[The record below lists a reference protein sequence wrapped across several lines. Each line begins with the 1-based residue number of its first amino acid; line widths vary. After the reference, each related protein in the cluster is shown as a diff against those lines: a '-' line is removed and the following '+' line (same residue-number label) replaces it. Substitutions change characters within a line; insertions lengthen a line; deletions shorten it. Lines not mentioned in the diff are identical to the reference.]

1 MLKRLSVRNYI
12 LIDHLEIEFTAGLGI
27 ITGETGAGKSV
38 ILGALGLV
46 QGQRSDTSQLLDKTK
61 KCVIEAQ
68 FDVEAYGL
76 KDFFHAH
83 ELDYEKDTIIR
94 REISPEGKS
103 RAFVNDTPVN
113 LSLLKELSARLIDIH
128 SQHETLELS
137 DNLFQLRVVDAYAKN
152 TQLSKAYK
160 TGLQRF
166 KKCMAGL
173 EELEAAEARSRAEAD
188 FLRFQYE
195 ELNALRPVKGEQD
208 QLEQELQR
216 LENAG
221 EISRLMEQAIQLTS
235 SGDENIL
242 SKLQS
247 LRQLITGLKKF
258 DAGLGGLADRVNS
271 LIVELKDI
279 DSELQREG
287 NPESDP
293 GRQEAIGER
302 LNSLYG
308 LQKKHRVQTE
318 AELLSVWEELGERL
332 SSIDSLS
339 DKIEEARGE
348 LEKARRELES
358 NAAGL
363 RKSRVDVLPSIE
375 KEISS
380 QLKAVALPNAV
391 FRITLTEGAVGEY
404 GPYGTERIS
413 FLFSANKGSEARDIG
428 KVASGGELSR
438 LMLCIK
444 AMMARLSALPTVIFD
459 EIDTGIS
466 GETAARVGSIL
477 QQMSSTHQVIA
488 ITHLP
493 QIAAKGTAH
502 YLVYKEMK
510 KGQTRTHLRSLTED
524 ERVKEIARML
534 SGEEMTDAAL
544 KNARE
549 LLQAALIKA

>member
-1 MLKRLSVRNYI
+1 M
-12 LIDHLEIEFTAGLGI
+12 
-27 ITGETGAGKSV
+27 
-38 ILGALGLV
+38 
-46 QGQRSDTSQLLDKTK
+46 
-61 KCVIEAQ
+61 
-68 FDVEAYGL
+68 
-76 KDFFHAH
+76 
-83 ELDYEKDTIIR
+83 
-94 REISPEGKS
+94 
-103 RAFVNDTPVN
+103 
-113 LSLLKELSARLIDIH
+113 
-128 SQHETLELS
+128 
-137 DNLFQLRVVDAYAKN
+137 
-152 TQLSKAYK
+152 
-160 TGLQRF
+160 
-166 KKCMAGL
+166 
-173 EELEAAEARSRAEAD
+173 
-188 FLRFQYE
+188 
-195 ELNALRPVKGEQD
+195 
-208 QLEQELQR
+208 
-216 LENAG
+216 
-221 EISRLMEQAIQLTS
+221 
-235 SGDENIL
+235 
-242 SKLQS
+242 
-247 LRQLITGLKKF
+247 
-258 DAGLGGLADRVNS
+258 
-271 LIVELKDI
+271 
-279 DSELQREG
+279 
-287 NPESDP
+287 
-293 GRQEAIGER
+293 
-302 LNSLYG
+302 
-308 LQKKHRVQTE
+308 
-318 AELLSVWEELGERL
+318 
-332 SSIDSLS
+332 
-339 DKIEEARGE
+339 
-348 LEKARRELES
+348 
-358 NAAGL
+358 
-363 RKSRVDVLPSIE
+363 PSIE